1 MFAGFASTTP
11 TDTHSVYR
19 TYHFVIGAEHILS
32 KAAQGHS
39 TIRLLSYHSVI
50 GTVLVPLSSTTPTF
64 TACSTIV
71 CDALPC
77 GRLYSYIRLLHRSNQ
92 HAASIPHARYTQT
105 AVQPTGRIIIHL
117 HNHTAHTSMLDVQE
131 LRNRILDM
139 L

>member
-64 TACSTIV
+64 TACSTTV

-77 GRLYSYIRLLHRSNQ
+77 GRLYSYIRFLHRKHR
-92 HAASIPHARYTQT
+92 HAASIPHARYTQSE
-105 AVQPTGRIIIHL
+105 VLHLRRITIHL
-117 HNHTAHTSMLDVQE
+117 HNHTANTSMRGV
-131 LRNRILDM
+131 
-139 L
+139 